1 MPSDAG
7 RPARRPDGL
16 PVATPLQSLTRTH
29 ALMAAGDAVMAVALA
44 DSMFIGVPTGEAR
57 GRVVLFLLLSMA
69 PFAVVGPMIGPRID
83 RIKGGQR
90 MVIMIAALLRAAT
103 MVGMAFNYDN
113 FALFP
118 LAFAALVL
126 SKTYAISKSALVPLV
141 VEDESRLVDAN
152 SVLGKTAGIVG
163 FVAAAPAFVLR
174 FLGTS
179 VTLFVAA
186 GVFVAAFAAARGL
199 PPDRR
204 TANGGPDSLE
214 WQEMHT
220 PRVLRSAALMKVL
233 RAAAGFVF
241 FHLAFWLNDQDAGKI
256 WFGLCVSVG
265 ALCILAANSVAP
277 LLRQRVNVDLMLAGT
292 VVAVA
297 LAGLWAGWRGSILS
311 GIVLTGVVNA
321 AGAFGRLAFEA
332 TVQRDAPDANRA
344 RVLARFETH
353 NQLVWAFAGVV
364 PVLLSLSGQVGFSAV
379 GLIGAAGCILF
390 VTMSPGRFSR
400 D

>member
-1 MPSDAG
+1 
-7 RPARRPDGL
+7 
-16 PVATPLQSLTRTH
+16 
-29 ALMAAGDAVMAVALA
+29 
-44 DSMFIGVPTGEAR
+44 
-57 GRVVLFLLLSMA
+57 
-69 PFAVVGPMIGPRID
+69 
-83 RIKGGQR
+83 
-90 MVIMIAALLRAAT
+90 
-103 MVGMAFNYDN
+103 
-113 FALFP
+113 
-118 LAFAALVL
+118 
-126 SKTYAISKSALVPLV
+126 
-141 VEDESRLVDAN
+141 
-152 SVLGKTAGIVG
+152 
-163 FVAAAPAFVLR
+163 
-174 FLGTS
+174 
-179 VTLFVAA
+179 LFVAA

-204 TANGGPDSLE
+204 TANGGPNPLE

-233 RAAAGFVF
+233 RAAGGFVF

-292 VVAVA
+292 VVGVA